1 MAYVLMTWTARF
13 PVHGRAYS
21 AAILKPFVA
30 NSHGSSW
37 LADAS
42 QPHLCRVAGC
52 PLLRAHLRKRWA
64 RLARGVSTR
73 HAARLYLARVLPS
86 EIVARILDMAQ
97 KQTQTDTVAF
107 LFPREYVAHADP
119 RALCNS
125 SAPREVDVA
134 PAPELDHAHGRHGG

>member
-21 AAILKPFVA
+21 TAILRPFVA

-42 QPHLCRVAGC
+42 QPHLCGVAGC
-52 PLLRAHLRKRWA
+52 PLMRAHLRKRW
-64 RLARGVSTR
+64 TR
-73 HAARLYLARVLPS
+73 VGRRASIRNAARFHLSQRLPS

-97 KQTQTDTVAF
+97 KNPQRIILETG
-107 LFPREYVAHADP
+107 PRECVAHADP
-119 RALCNS
+119 RAFYDRG
-125 SAPREVDVA
+125 ATREVNVA
-134 PAPELDHAHGRHGG
+134 PTAELDHPHGRHGG